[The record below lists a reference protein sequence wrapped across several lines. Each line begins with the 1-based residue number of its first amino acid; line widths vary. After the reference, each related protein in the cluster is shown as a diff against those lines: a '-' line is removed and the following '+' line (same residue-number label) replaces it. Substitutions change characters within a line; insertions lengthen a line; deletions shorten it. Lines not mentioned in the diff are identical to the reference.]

1 MGDEKMSKATTA
13 CSNVESTTRAAIA
26 TCMTAAAADY
36 TEITGVDLTGDAGLT
51 KRKEKLEKAAEGA
64 VGDAVGAC
72 MAELATDATASDR
85 MSCVGG
91 PQAKKAIAD
100 AFGACVKS
108 KATVDAPFAGR
119 THTDCKTAKVEAFK
133 ATGLGDGKTDKQI
146 KRIVAKVMKKGAQK
160 SMANAKQACIDLAA
174 GDAAATVL
182 CNTNEIRDAKIA
194 KAEAEGKDVAD
205 IKDADVAKDLELG
218 KEADTSE
225 AMEAC
230 TEKATGTAA
239 EIKTKT
245 RACVTDVETLVA
257 ATEGKTKGAMD
268 LNKIKQRMEK
278 AGVASFAK
286 SMNACMDAAGLETG
300 AAVGTAKDACKTA
313 ETDMFTK
320 ATGKIAGDIKEG
332 DVAKARED
340 AAVKAFM
347 ETNIATAN
355 AVVDGETYTDD
366 QKKAAVKEALKKVEG
381 DKSTTEFDKTKLVS
395 LKKKAGAKAIGD
407 KAVACVM
414 ATASD
419 AAALAA
425 CDDAN
430 LMDEAK
436 LATGET
442 IVTDVDV
449 KKKDKRKA
457 AKDLL
462 KAKLNACGKFT
473 VDADDLKVATFLKRG
488 EKMFNDKKQAI
499 AEIISDKMK
508 EATGGVRDATTGVVT
523 PPANTVTEAEKT
535 LAKRDK
541 VKVELK
547 LLADAKDGSVAEVTD
562 EELDATLDVG
572 AADLLDSYD
581 DCATADKAACKS
593 EIEADLKK
601 ALGCETKAIQV
612 KKNQIAKLVAA
623 QYGADIKA
631 ADDAK
636 TPAEKTAA
644 PVRDEAAV
652 EALMKTKFE
661 SVGGV
666 KGTFDACKAEIKK
679 KKESVDIVIAYDAT
693 AGACEVADDV
703 LIKAKLE
710 DADTTMDIVEVTA
723 STLDGTKCRTT
734 YVAKKKSR

>member
-1 MGDEKMSKATTA
+1 
-13 CSNVESTTRAAIA
+13 
-26 TCMTAAAADY
+26 
-36 TEITGVDLTGDAGLT
+36 
-51 KRKEKLEKAAEGA
+51 
-64 VGDAVGAC
+64 
-72 MAELATDATASDR
+72 
-85 MSCVGG
+85 
-91 PQAKKAIAD
+91 
-100 AFGACVKS
+100 
-108 KATVDAPFAGR
+108 
-119 THTDCKTAKVEAFK
+119 
-133 ATGLGDGKTDKQI
+133 
-146 KRIVAKVMKKGAQK
+146 
-160 SMANAKQACIDLAA
+160 
-174 GDAAATVL
+174 
-182 CNTNEIRDAKIA
+182 
-194 KAEAEGKDVAD
+194 
-205 IKDADVAKDLELG
+205 
-218 KEADTSE
+218 
-225 AMEAC
+225 
-230 TEKATGTAA
+230 
-239 EIKTKT
+239 
-245 RACVTDVETLVA
+245 
-257 ATEGKTKGAMD
+257 
-268 LNKIKQRMEK
+268 
-278 AGVASFAK
+278 
-286 SMNACMDAAGLETG
+286 
-300 AAVGTAKDACKTA
+300 
-313 ETDMFTK
+313 
-320 ATGKIAGDIKEG
+320 
-332 DVAKARED
+332 
-340 AAVKAFM
+340 
-347 ETNIATAN
+347 
-355 AVVDGETYTDD
+355 
-366 QKKAAVKEALKKVEG
+366 
-381 DKSTTEFDKTKLVS
+381 
-395 LKKKAGAKAIGD
+395 
-407 KAVACVM
+407 M

-541 VKVELK
+541 MKVELK

-679 KKESVDIVIAYDAT
+679 AKDAYVLNKDVVIKKKESVDIVIAYDAT

-710 DADTTMDIVEVTA
+710 AADTTMDIVEVTA

-734 YVAKKKSR
+734 YVAKKKAGEKAATMLELKGSIAAKYTAVTKTGRRLNGRRLPAGMDSSADQSTEIDSQEQPKPAADPVDPADPKSDPAPTPAPTSGGAGDSSSATTAMVSSSMMAVAAMAALALSVAL

>member
-1 MGDEKMSKATTA
+1 MG
-13 CSNVESTTRAAIA
+13 
-26 TCMTAAAADY
+26 
-36 TEITGVDLTGDAGLT
+36 
-51 KRKEKLEKAAEGA
+51 
-64 VGDAVGAC
+64 
-72 MAELATDATASDR
+72 
-85 MSCVGG
+85 
-91 PQAKKAIAD
+91 
-100 AFGACVKS
+100 
-108 KATVDAPFAGR
+108 
-119 THTDCKTAKVEAFK
+119 
-133 ATGLGDGKTDKQI
+133 
-146 KRIVAKVMKKGAQK
+146 
-160 SMANAKQACIDLAA
+160 
-174 GDAAATVL
+174 
-182 CNTNEIRDAKIA
+182 
-194 KAEAEGKDVAD
+194 
-205 IKDADVAKDLELG
+205 DVAKDLELG

-268 LNKIKQRMEK
+268 LNKIKKRMNE
-278 AGVASFAK
+278 AGVASFGK
-286 SMNACMDAAGLETG
+286 KMNACMDAADLETG
-300 AAVGTAKDACKTA
+300 AAVGTAKDACKTT

-414 ATASD
+414 ATAND
-419 AAALAA
+419 ALALAA

-436 LATGET
+436 SATGEA

-508 EATGGVRDATTGVVT
+508 EATGGVRDATTGVVASEGSMT
-523 PPANTVTEAEKT
+523 DAEKT

-541 VKVELK
+541 MKVELK

-572 AADLLDSYD
+572 AVDLLDAIINCED
-581 DCATADKAACKS
+581 GDKAACET
-593 EIEADLKK
+593 EIEADLVK
-601 ALGCETKAIQV
+601 ALGCKTKAIKV

-636 TPAEKTAA
+636 TTAEKEAA
-644 PVRDEAAV
+644 PLRTDAEVD
-652 EALMKTKFE
+652 ALMKTRFE

-679 KKESVDIVIAYDAT
+679 AKDAYVLNKDVVIKKKESVDIVIAYDVPT
-693 AGACEVADDV
+693 AGACVVEDDV

-710 DADTTMDIVEVTA
+710 AADTTMDIVEVTA

-734 YVAKKKSR
+734 YVAKKKAGKTAATMLELKGDIADKYTAITSTGRRLNGRRLPTGMDSSADQSTEIDSQEQPKPKTDDPAAEPAEAAAPTPSKNIDGSGGGESSNAVTSMVSTSLMAVAGVAAFILSVSL

>member
-1 MGDEKMSKATTA
+1 MG
-13 CSNVESTTRAAIA
+13 
-26 TCMTAAAADY
+26 
-36 TEITGVDLTGDAGLT
+36 
-51 KRKEKLEKAAEGA
+51 
-64 VGDAVGAC
+64 
-72 MAELATDATASDR
+72 
-85 MSCVGG
+85 
-91 PQAKKAIAD
+91 
-100 AFGACVKS
+100 
-108 KATVDAPFAGR
+108 
-119 THTDCKTAKVEAFK
+119 
-133 ATGLGDGKTDKQI
+133 
-146 KRIVAKVMKKGAQK
+146 
-160 SMANAKQACIDLAA
+160 
-174 GDAAATVL
+174 
-182 CNTNEIRDAKIA
+182 
-194 KAEAEGKDVAD
+194 
-205 IKDADVAKDLELG
+205 LG

-300 AAVGTAKDACKTA
+300 AAAVGTAKDACKTA
-313 ETDMFTK
+313 ETEMFTK

-355 AVVDGETYTDD
+355 AVVDGETYTDN
-366 QKKAAVKEALKKVEG
+366 QKQAAVKEALKKVEG
-381 DKSTTEFDKTKLVS
+381 DKSTTEFEKTKLVS

-414 ATASD
+414 ATAND
-419 AAALAA
+419 ALALAA

-473 VDADDLKVATFLKRG
+473 VDADDVKVATFLKRG

-541 VKVELK
+541 MKVELK

-572 AADLLDSYD
+572 AVDL
-581 DCATADKAACKS
+581 
-593 EIEADLKK
+593 
-601 ALGCETKAIQV
+601 
-612 KKNQIAKLVAA
+612 
-623 QYGADIKA
+623 
-631 ADDAK
+631 
-636 TPAEKTAA
+636 
-644 PVRDEAAV
+644 
-652 EALMKTKFE
+652 
-661 SVGGV
+661 
-666 KGTFDACKAEIKK
+666 
-679 KKESVDIVIAYDAT
+679 
-693 AGACEVADDV
+693 
-703 LIKAKLE
+703 
-710 DADTTMDIVEVTA
+710 
-723 STLDGTKCRTT
+723 
-734 YVAKKKSR
+734 

>member
-1 MGDEKMSKATTA
+1 MG
-13 CSNVESTTRAAIA
+13 
-26 TCMTAAAADY
+26 
-36 TEITGVDLTGDAGLT
+36 
-51 KRKEKLEKAAEGA
+51 
-64 VGDAVGAC
+64 
-72 MAELATDATASDR
+72 
-85 MSCVGG
+85 
-91 PQAKKAIAD
+91 
-100 AFGACVKS
+100 
-108 KATVDAPFAGR
+108 
-119 THTDCKTAKVEAFK
+119 
-133 ATGLGDGKTDKQI
+133 
-146 KRIVAKVMKKGAQK
+146 
-160 SMANAKQACIDLAA
+160 
-174 GDAAATVL
+174 
-182 CNTNEIRDAKIA
+182 
-194 KAEAEGKDVAD
+194 
-205 IKDADVAKDLELG
+205 DVAKDLELG

-286 SMNACMDAAGLETG
+286 SMNACMDAAGFKTG
-300 AAVGTAKDACKTA
+300 AAVGIAKDACKTT

-366 QKKAAVKEALKKVEG
+366 QKNGAVKEALKKVEG

-414 ATASD
+414 AAATD
-419 AAALAA
+419 ALAKAA

-430 LMDEAK
+430 LMGEAK

-442 IVTDVDV
+442 IVADVNV

-541 VKVELK
+541 MKVELK
-547 LLADAKDGSVAEVTD
+547 LLADVEDGSVAEVTD

-636 TPAEKTAA
+636 TKGGRRLAA
-644 PVRDEAAV
+644 VRDEAAV
-652 EALMKTKFE
+652 EALMKTKFV

-666 KGTFDACKAEIKK
+666 KGTFDACKAEIKKAKDAYVLNKDVVIK

-710 DADTTMDIVEVTA
+710 AADTTMDIVEVTA

-734 YVAKKKSR
+734 YVAKKKAGKTAATMLDLKGVIADKYTAITSTDRRRLNGRRLPTGMDSPADQSTKIDSQEQPKPKTDDPAAEPAEAAAPTPSKNIDGSGGGESSNAVTSMVSTSLMAVAGVAAFILSVSL

>member
-1 MGDEKMSKATTA
+1 
-13 CSNVESTTRAAIA
+13 
-26 TCMTAAAADY
+26 
-36 TEITGVDLTGDAGLT
+36 
-51 KRKEKLEKAAEGA
+51 
-64 VGDAVGAC
+64 
-72 MAELATDATASDR
+72 
-85 MSCVGG
+85 
-91 PQAKKAIAD
+91 
-100 AFGACVKS
+100 
-108 KATVDAPFAGR
+108 
-119 THTDCKTAKVEAFK
+119 
-133 ATGLGDGKTDKQI
+133 
-146 KRIVAKVMKKGAQK
+146 
-160 SMANAKQACIDLAA
+160 
-174 GDAAATVL
+174 
-182 CNTNEIRDAKIA
+182 
-194 KAEAEGKDVAD
+194 
-205 IKDADVAKDLELG
+205 
-218 KEADTSE
+218 
-225 AMEAC
+225 
-230 TEKATGTAA
+230 
-239 EIKTKT
+239 
-245 RACVTDVETLVA
+245 
-257 ATEGKTKGAMD
+257 
-268 LNKIKQRMEK
+268 
-278 AGVASFAK
+278 
-286 SMNACMDAAGLETG
+286 MNACMDAAGLETG
-300 AAVGTAKDACKTA
+300 AAAVGTAKDACKTT

-355 AVVDGETYTDD
+355 AVVDGETYTDN
-366 QKKAAVKEALKKVEG
+366 QKQAAVKEALKKVEG
-381 DKSTTEFDKTKLVS
+381 DKSTTEFEKTKLVS

-499 AEIISDKMK
+499 AEIIRDKM
-508 EATGGVRDATTGVVT
+508 
-523 PPANTVTEAEKT
+523 
-535 LAKRDK
+535 
-541 VKVELK
+541 KVELK

-636 TPAEKTAA
+636 TTAEKKAA

-679 KKESVDIVIAYDAT
+679 AKDAYVLNKDVVIKKKESVDIVIAYDAT
-693 AGACEVADDV
+693 AGACEVADDDDA
-703 LIKAKLE
+703 IKAVLE
-710 DADTTMDIVEVTA
+710 AADDTMNIEKVGVPTKDGDKCKTTFIATKKTGTA
-723 STLDGTKCRTT
+723 TSLEWKGAI
-734 YVAKKKSR
+734 AKKYTD

>member
-1 MGDEKMSKATTA
+1 MG
-13 CSNVESTTRAAIA
+13 
-26 TCMTAAAADY
+26 
-36 TEITGVDLTGDAGLT
+36 
-51 KRKEKLEKAAEGA
+51 
-64 VGDAVGAC
+64 
-72 MAELATDATASDR
+72 
-85 MSCVGG
+85 
-91 PQAKKAIAD
+91 
-100 AFGACVKS
+100 
-108 KATVDAPFAGR
+108 
-119 THTDCKTAKVEAFK
+119 
-133 ATGLGDGKTDKQI
+133 
-146 KRIVAKVMKKGAQK
+146 
-160 SMANAKQACIDLAA
+160 
-174 GDAAATVL
+174 
-182 CNTNEIRDAKIA
+182 
-194 KAEAEGKDVAD
+194 
-205 IKDADVAKDLELG
+205 DVAKDLELG

-268 LNKIKQRMEK
+268 LNKIKKRMNE
-278 AGVASFAK
+278 AGVASFGK
-286 SMNACMDAAGLETG
+286 KMNACMDAADLETG
-300 AAVGTAKDACKTA
+300 AAVGTAKDACKTT

-355 AVVDGETYTDD
+355 AVVDGETYTDN

-414 ATASD
+414 ATATD
-419 AAALAA
+419 ALALAA

-436 LATGET
+436 SATGEA

-449 KKKDKRKA
+449 KKQDKRKA

-462 KAKLNACGKFT
+462 KAKLKACGKFT
-473 VDADDLKVATFLKRG
+473 VDADDVKVATFLKRG
-488 EKMFNDKKQAI
+488 EKMFNDKKQAV

-508 EATGGVRDATTGVVT
+508 EATGGVRDAATGVVASEGSMT
-523 PPANTVTEAEKT
+523 DAEKT
-535 LAKRDK
+535 LAKRVK
-541 VKVELK
+541 MKVELK

-562 EELDATLDVG
+562 EELDATLDFG
-572 AADLLDSYD
+572 AVDLLDAITNCED
-581 DCATADKAACKS
+581 GDKAACET
-593 EIEADLKK
+593 EIEADLVK
-601 ALGCETKAIQV
+601 ALGCKTKAIKV

-636 TPAEKTAA
+636 TTAEKAAA

-679 KKESVDIVIAYDAT
+679 AKDAYVLNKDVVIKKKESVDIVIAYDAT

-710 DADTTMDIVEVTA
+710 AADTTMDIVEVTA

-734 YVAKKKSR
+734 YVAKKKAGEKAATMLELKGSIAAKYTAV

>member
-1 MGDEKMSKATTA
+1 MDTNAPKTGVSGALVFATGAQMKTA
-13 CSNVESTTRAAIA
+13 FA
-26 TCMTAAAADY
+26 TCKTAANTKRA
-36 TEITGVDLTGDAGLT
+36 DLTGEVADPI
-51 KRKEKLEKAAEGA
+51 KAQKDCVRAAKKKVAET
-64 VGDAVGAC
+64 VGAC
-72 MAELATDATASDR
+72 KAAGGDAATLKACGDPANNPDLLNKLKLTTGKIDMSHTEARKYVKESGNKAAGDFMKTCMEDSNTATFAGCLVDGRKAMGDATGNTFTDDAAGIR
-85 MSCVGG
+85 EANKEFMGG
-91 PQAKKAIAD
+91 LREAAKDEVAD

-300 AAVGTAKDACKTA
+300 AAAVGTAKDACKTA
-313 ETDMFTK
+313 ETEMFTK

-355 AVVDGETYTDD
+355 AVVDGETYTDN
-366 QKKAAVKEALKKVEG
+366 QKQAAVKEALKKVEG

-488 EKMFNDKKQAI
+488 EKMFNDKKT
-499 AEIISDKMK
+499 S
-508 EATGGVRDATTGVVT
+508 
-523 PPANTVTEAEKT
+523 N
-535 LAKRDK
+535 
-541 VKVELK
+541 
-547 LLADAKDGSVAEVTD
+547 
-562 EELDATLDVG
+562 
-572 AADLLDSYD
+572 
-581 DCATADKAACKS
+581 C
-593 EIEADLKK
+593 
-601 ALGCETKAIQV
+601 
-612 KKNQIAKLVAA
+612 
-623 QYGADIKA
+623 
-631 ADDAK
+631 
-636 TPAEKTAA
+636 
-644 PVRDEAAV
+644 
-652 EALMKTKFE
+652 
-661 SVGGV
+661 
-666 KGTFDACKAEIKK
+666 
-679 KKESVDIVIAYDAT
+679 
-693 AGACEVADDV
+693 
-703 LIKAKLE
+703 
-710 DADTTMDIVEVTA
+710 
-723 STLDGTKCRTT
+723 
-734 YVAKKKSR
+734 

>member
-1 MGDEKMSKATTA
+1 MGVREANKEFMGGLREAAKDE
-13 CSNVESTTRAAIA
+13 V
-26 TCMTAAAADY
+26 
-36 TEITGVDLTGDAGLT
+36 
-51 KRKEKLEKAAEGA
+51 
-64 VGDAVGAC
+64 
-72 MAELATDATASDR
+72 
-85 MSCVGG
+85 
-91 PQAKKAIAD
+91 AD

-230 TEKATGTAA
+230 TEKATGTAE

-300 AAVGTAKDACKTA
+300 AAVDTAKDACKTA

-366 QKKAAVKEALKKVEG
+366 KKKAAVKEGLKKVEG

-395 LKKKAGAKAIGD
+395 LIRKAGEKAIGD

-414 ATASD
+414 ATATD
-419 AAALAA
+419 ALAKAA

-430 LMDEAK
+430 LMGEAN
-436 LATGET
+436 LATGKPNSRRRLGATEA
-442 IVTDVDV
+442 DVI
-449 KKKDKRKA
+449 KKDKRKA

-462 KAKLNACGKFT
+462 KAKLKACGKFT
-473 VDADDLKVATFLKRG
+473 VYADDVKVATFLQRKDQ
-488 EKMFNDKKQAI
+488 MANDKKQAI
-499 AEIISDKMK
+499 AEIISEKMK
-508 EATGGVRDATTGVVT
+508 EATGGVRDAATGVVT
-523 PPANTVTEAEKT
+523 PPAGTEAEKT

-541 VKVELK
+541 MKVELK
-547 LLADAKDGSVAEVTD
+547 L
-562 EELDATLDVG
+562 
-572 AADLLDSYD
+572 
-581 DCATADKAACKS
+581 
-593 EIEADLKK
+593 I
-601 ALGCETKAIQV
+601 
-612 KKNQIAKLVAA
+612 
-623 QYGADIKA
+623 
-631 ADDAK
+631 
-636 TPAEKTAA
+636 
-644 PVRDEAAV
+644 
-652 EALMKTKFE
+652 
-661 SVGGV
+661 
-666 KGTFDACKAEIKK
+666 
-679 KKESVDIVIAYDAT
+679 
-693 AGACEVADDV
+693 
-703 LIKAKLE
+703 
-710 DADTTMDIVEVTA
+710 
-723 STLDGTKCRTT
+723 
-734 YVAKKKSR
+734 

>member
-1 MGDEKMSKATTA
+1 MG
-13 CSNVESTTRAAIA
+13 
-26 TCMTAAAADY
+26 
-36 TEITGVDLTGDAGLT
+36 
-51 KRKEKLEKAAEGA
+51 
-64 VGDAVGAC
+64 
-72 MAELATDATASDR
+72 
-85 MSCVGG
+85 
-91 PQAKKAIAD
+91 
-100 AFGACVKS
+100 
-108 KATVDAPFAGR
+108 
-119 THTDCKTAKVEAFK
+119 
-133 ATGLGDGKTDKQI
+133 
-146 KRIVAKVMKKGAQK
+146 
-160 SMANAKQACIDLAA
+160 
-174 GDAAATVL
+174 
-182 CNTNEIRDAKIA
+182 
-194 KAEAEGKDVAD
+194 
-205 IKDADVAKDLELG
+205 
-218 KEADTSE
+218 
-225 AMEAC
+225 
-230 TEKATGTAA
+230 
-239 EIKTKT
+239 
-245 RACVTDVETLVA
+245 
-257 ATEGKTKGAMD
+257 
-268 LNKIKQRMEK
+268 
-278 AGVASFAK
+278 
-286 SMNACMDAAGLETG
+286 
-300 AAVGTAKDACKTA
+300 KTA
-313 ETDMFTK
+313 ETEMFTK
-320 ATGKIAGDIKEG
+320 ATGKIAGDI
-332 DVAKARED
+332 ED

-366 QKKAAVKEALKKVEG
+366 QKNAAVKEALKKVEG
-381 DKSTTEFDKTKLVS
+381 DKSTTEFEKTKLVS

-430 LMDEAK
+430 LMAEAK

-442 IVTDVDV
+442 IVTDVDA

-541 VKVELK
+541 MKVELK

-572 AADLLDSYD
+572 AVDLLDSYD

-593 EIEADLKK
+593 EIEA
-601 ALGCETKAIQV
+601 
-612 KKNQIAKLVAA
+612 
-623 QYGADIKA
+623 

-644 PVRDEAAV
+644 PMRDEAAV

-679 KKESVDIVIAYDAT
+679 AKDAYVLNKDVVIKKKESVDIVIAYDAT
-693 AGACEVADDV
+693 AGACKVADDV

-734 YVAKKKSR
+734 YVAKKKAGEKAATMLELKGSIAAKYTSVTKTGRRLNGRRLPAGMDSSADQSTEIDSQEQPKPKT

>member
-1 MGDEKMSKATTA
+1 MG
-13 CSNVESTTRAAIA
+13 
-26 TCMTAAAADY
+26 
-36 TEITGVDLTGDAGLT
+36 
-51 KRKEKLEKAAEGA
+51 
-64 VGDAVGAC
+64 
-72 MAELATDATASDR
+72 
-85 MSCVGG
+85 
-91 PQAKKAIAD
+91 
-100 AFGACVKS
+100 
-108 KATVDAPFAGR
+108 
-119 THTDCKTAKVEAFK
+119 
-133 ATGLGDGKTDKQI
+133 
-146 KRIVAKVMKKGAQK
+146 
-160 SMANAKQACIDLAA
+160 
-174 GDAAATVL
+174 
-182 CNTNEIRDAKIA
+182 
-194 KAEAEGKDVAD
+194 
-205 IKDADVAKDLELG
+205 
-218 KEADTSE
+218 
-225 AMEAC
+225 
-230 TEKATGTAA
+230 
-239 EIKTKT
+239 
-245 RACVTDVETLVA
+245 
-257 ATEGKTKGAMD
+257 
-268 LNKIKQRMEK
+268 
-278 AGVASFAK
+278 
-286 SMNACMDAAGLETG
+286 
-300 AAVGTAKDACKTA
+300 
-313 ETDMFTK
+313 
-320 ATGKIAGDIKEG
+320 
-332 DVAKARED
+332 
-340 AAVKAFM
+340 
-347 ETNIATAN
+347 
-355 AVVDGETYTDD
+355 
-366 QKKAAVKEALKKVEG
+366 G
-381 DKSTTEFDKTKLVS
+381 DKSTTEFEKTKIVS

-407 KAVACVM
+407 KAVACVK
-414 ATASD
+414 ATATD
-419 AAALAA
+419 ALALAA

-508 EATGGVRDATTGVVT
+508 EATGVVT

-541 VKVELK
+541 MKVELK
-547 LLADAKDGSVAEVTD
+547 LMGDAKDGSVAEVTD

-636 TPAEKTAA
+636 TPAELTAA
-644 PVRDEAAV
+644 PVRDDAAV

-666 KGTFDACKAEIKK
+666 KGTFDACKAEIKKAKDAYVLNKDVVIK

-710 DADTTMDIVEVTA
+710 AADTTMDIVEVTA

-734 YVAKKKSR
+734 YVAKKKAGEKAATMLELKGSIAAKYTAVTKTGRRLNGRRLPAGMDSSADQSTEIDSQEQPKPAADPVDPADPKSDPAPTPAPTSGGAGDSSSATTAMVSSSMMAVAAMAALALSVAL

>member
-1 MGDEKMSKATTA
+1 MGK
-13 CSNVESTTRAAIA
+13 
-26 TCMTAAAADY
+26 
-36 TEITGVDLTGDAGLT
+36 
-51 KRKEKLEKAAEGA
+51 
-64 VGDAVGAC
+64 
-72 MAELATDATASDR
+72 
-85 MSCVGG
+85 
-91 PQAKKAIAD
+91 
-100 AFGACVKS
+100 
-108 KATVDAPFAGR
+108 
-119 THTDCKTAKVEAFK
+119 
-133 ATGLGDGKTDKQI
+133 
-146 KRIVAKVMKKGAQK
+146 
-160 SMANAKQACIDLAA
+160 
-174 GDAAATVL
+174 
-182 CNTNEIRDAKIA
+182 
-194 KAEAEGKDVAD
+194 
-205 IKDADVAKDLELG
+205 G

-230 TEKATGTAA
+230 TEKATGTA
-239 EIKTKT
+239 EEKKTKT
-245 RACVTDVETLVA
+245 RKCVTDVETLVA
-257 ATEGKTKGAMD
+257 ATEGKTKGSRRLAAMD
-268 LNKIKQRMEK
+268 LNKIKKRMEK

-414 ATASD
+414 ATATD
-419 AAALAA
+419 ALALAA

-436 LATGET
+436 SATGEA

-449 KKKDKRKA
+449 KKQDKRKA
-457 AKDLL
+457 L
-462 KAKLNACGKFT
+462 KAKLKACGKFT
-473 VDADDLKVATFLKRG
+473 VDADDVKVATFLKRG

-541 VKVELK
+541 MKVELK

-581 DCATADKAACKS
+581 DCENGDKAACET

-601 ALGCETKAIQV
+601 ALGC
-612 KKNQIAKLVAA
+612 
-623 QYGADIKA
+623 
-631 ADDAK
+631 
-636 TPAEKTAA
+636 
-644 PVRDEAAV
+644 
-652 EALMKTKFE
+652 
-661 SVGGV
+661 
-666 KGTFDACKAEIKK
+666 
-679 KKESVDIVIAYDAT
+679 
-693 AGACEVADDV
+693 
-703 LIKAKLE
+703 
-710 DADTTMDIVEVTA
+710 
-723 STLDGTKCRTT
+723 
-734 YVAKKKSR
+734 